1 MYGFLGVDNATS
13 ECDLDDYSEWDWIV
27 ENNKFND
34 CNEFINEIV
43 NHVLSLWWY
52 LFYILK

>member
-1 MYGFLGVDNATS
+1 MYWFLGVDNAAS
-13 ECDLDDYSEWDWIV
+13 ECDLDDYLEWDWII

-43 NHVLSLWWY
+43 KHALA
-52 LFYILK
+52 I